1 MDKDESL
8 TQRKMRP
15 LIEVSEEHAAQL
27 SKSTEEL
34 TVSERI
40 LIESSSEKD
49 RISEVKVYRFRLLFM
64 TNITKYSFSV
74 FVKLYCFVF
83 LTHNIKPFQ

>member
-49 RISEVKVYRFRLLFM
+49 RISEVKVYMFRLLFM

-83 LTHNIKPFQ
+83 FNP